1 MTADEWEYAA
11 SPLATQ
17 RVLFSKAWLTGAL
30 SSFSHTLV
38 IHDCYDVL
46 SGLRLIRAIG
56 HTRGHQ
62 AVLVNMA
69 EGNICVTGDIVNS
82 LESFAAPTPCR
93 INISVTE
100 ALASLEKIRSNAMRV
115 LMRHDTTLT
124 KYRSSGFP
132 RIEDDRS

>member
-1 MTADEWEYAA
+1 MADEWEYAA
-11 SPLATQ
+11 SPLVTQ
-17 RVLFSKAWLTGAL
+17 RVLFNKARLTGEL
-30 SSFSHTLV
+30 SLFSHTLV
-38 IHDCYDVL
+38 THDCYDTL

-56 HTRGHQ
+56 HTRGPQ

-93 INISVTE
+93 INASVTE
-100 ALASLEKIRSNAMRV
+100 ALASFEKILSNAMRV
-115 LMRHDTTLT
+115 LMRHDTTSS